1 MSLGIVSLVLF
12 AAFLH
17 ALWNALVKG
26 AGDKSIVLGLI
37 ALGHVIPGFIIIQLT
52 ESPGWQAAPY
62 ILASTIIHWGYYY
75 LLNTA
80 YRLGD
85 LSVIYPIARGLAP
98 VLIALGAWAWV
109 GESLPWIAW
118 AGILCVSGGLMMLG
132 SGVFTGAVPLAGVL
146 SAVGVAIIV
155 AAYSLVDGVGVRVAD
170 DALGYIGWL
179 FVAELTVAGF
189 IFTTRPQRLMQ
200 ASRKTIF
207 LGLFGGL
214 VSGSAYG
221 LVLYAKTQAPLGIV
235 SALRESSVIFAAM
248 IGVTWFGEGPK
259 TNRLVAALVVAAGIT
274 LVGITE

>member
-1 MSLGIVSLVLF
+1 MR
-12 AAFLH
+12 
-17 ALWNALVKG
+17 
-26 AGDKSIVLGLI
+26 LI
-37 ALGHVIPGFIIIQLT
+37 
-52 ESPGWQAAPY
+52 
-62 ILASTIIHWGYYY
+62 
-75 LLNTA
+75 
-80 YRLGD
+80 
-85 LSVIYPIARGLAP
+85 
-98 VLIALGAWAWV
+98 
-109 GESLPWIAW
+109 
-118 AGILCVSGGLMMLG
+118 
-132 SGVFTGAVPLAGVL
+132 
-146 SAVGVAIIV
+146 AIIV

-189 IFTTRPQRLMQ
+189 IFTTRPHRLMQ

-259 TNRLVAALVVAAGIT
+259 TNRLIAALVVAAGIT